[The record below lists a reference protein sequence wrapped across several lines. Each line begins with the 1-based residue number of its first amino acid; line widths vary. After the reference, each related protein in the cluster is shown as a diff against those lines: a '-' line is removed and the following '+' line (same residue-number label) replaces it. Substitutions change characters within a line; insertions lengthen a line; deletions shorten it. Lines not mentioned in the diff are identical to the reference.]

1 MLQADSEESLN
12 AWISA
17 LQQAIGAA
25 LQRNHSHLQI
35 SNNAG
40 VNMNNLNQ
48 NSAFSSISGNII
60 SGNSDRSDSPHKR
73 SRFVLSPLVD
83 LNFQLKN

>member
-12 AWISA
+12 AWIEA
-17 LQQAIGAA
+17 LQRAIGAA

-40 VNMNNLNQ
+40 INMNNMLTN
-48 NSAFSSISGNII
+48 NSFNNFTGNII
-60 SGNSDRSDSPHKR
+60 GNYDRSDSPQKR
-73 SRFVLSPLVD
+73 SRFCIYCLYSN
-83 LNFQLKN
+83 NFQH